1 MIADKFTQY
10 ELTVPDQPR
19 DKPQPRCILLES
31 QLESLKHHFLHW
43 NLSAPTV
50 KFHVS
55 KRTLY
60 SCSYIDMQLCRYKQ
74 FLLNFIA
81 NAKL

>member
-31 QLESLKHHFLHW
+31 QLESLKHHFLYW
-43 NLSAPTV
+43 NLSGPTPSV
-50 KFHVS
+50 TCQVRDIVLHGHAYV
-55 KRTLY
+55 Y
-60 SCSYIDMQLCRYKQ
+60 VY
-74 FLLNFIA
+74 
-81 NAKL
+81 